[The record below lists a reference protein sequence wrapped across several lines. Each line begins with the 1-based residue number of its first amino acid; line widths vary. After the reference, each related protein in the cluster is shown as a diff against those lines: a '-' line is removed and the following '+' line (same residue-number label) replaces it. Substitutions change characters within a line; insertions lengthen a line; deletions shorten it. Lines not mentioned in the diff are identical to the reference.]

1 MNTTDQHDAILQP
14 RFALLREEL
23 GAHNAPPGVEKEL
36 MDAFKKRHAK
46 RRWYQRLSPGGW
58 GMAGLGSACAATL
71 VLMVSLQATRPGSS
85 DALPLVYRDGGA
97 AFIALDTLERIESE
111 PSPQL
116 VEADL
121 PGSALAAA
129 GVPVAPEDAGSSV
142 RAEMLVSSEGEPLA
156 VRLTTNQAHTH

>member
-1 MNTTDQHDAILQP
+1 MSTPDLHDPLLQP

-23 GAHNAPPGVEKEL
+23 AAHSAPPGVEKEL
-36 MDAFKKRHAK
+36 MDAFRKRHAK
-46 RRWYQRLSPGGW
+46 RRWYHSLSPRGW
-58 GMAGLGSACAATL
+58 GMAGIGSACAASL
-71 VLMVSLQATRPGSS
+71 VLLLSLQATRPGSG
-85 DALPLVYRDGGA
+85 DALPLVYRDDGT

-129 GVPVAPEDAGSSV
+129 GVPVAPEDAGGSV

-156 VRLTTNQAHTH
+156 VRLTPN